1 MFLPSELSV
10 CTTAITQSC
19 CLYTVMD
26 GLWIG
31 KGPWAIRSALRLWA
45 SSTELP
51 LTWVVLVI
59 GGPIT
64 SNSSVVFSPQL
75 SSTTYE
81 NMKTLQIL
89 CFHNCSKYNYIIF
102 GIIYNYNII
111 YNIILL
117 YNYIR
122 STSKDRMH
130 NTHRADPS
138 PPRL

>member
-1 MFLPSELSV
+1 MYGFTDVQWILNLVLYMFLPSELSV

-64 SNSSVVFSPQL
+64 SN
-75 SSTTYE
+75 
-81 NMKTLQIL
+81 LQCPFL
-89 CFHNCSKYNYIIF
+89 L
-102 GIIYNYNII
+102 NII
-111 YNIILL
+111 WKHYKYYVFITALNIITWVVDKVKTECTAR
-117 YNYIR
+117 IVQ
-122 STSKDRMH
+122 TP
-130 NTHRADPS
+130 HRRGCKRNS
-138 PPRL
+138 